1 MEAAETDKSEVRTVV
16 DYCRSVVAV
25 EVKDEAI
32 LNILQD
38 RDVDKDADVTELDK
52 KTRDLLKADIYSW
65 CLTLPTTSAQ
75 VKDSDGNWSHSEGA
89 VHFSIEDKRMMR
101 KLANEIY
108 STYDEKKIASNTF
121 RICSGGFGNIKRPLR

>member
-1 MEAAETDKSEVRTVV
+1 MEATEKDTSEVRTAA
-16 DYCRSVVAV
+16 DYCRSVTAV

-32 LNILQD
+32 LDILHN
-38 RDVDKDADVTELDK
+38 RGVEKDADATELDK
-52 KTRDLLKADIYSW
+52 KTRDLLKADVFVW

-89 VHFSIEDKRMMR
+89 VHFSTEDKKMLR

-108 STYDEKKIASNTF
+108 AMYGESKAATSTF
-121 RICSGGFGNIKRPLR
+121 RIYSGGFGNIKRPLR